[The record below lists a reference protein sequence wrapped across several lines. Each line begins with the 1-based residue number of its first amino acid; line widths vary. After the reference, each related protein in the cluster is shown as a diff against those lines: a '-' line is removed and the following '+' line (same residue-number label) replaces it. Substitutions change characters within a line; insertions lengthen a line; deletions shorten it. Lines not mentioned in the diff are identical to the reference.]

1 MSRQATF
8 TELPLLRWIVASGM
22 ILSLACA
29 CFAQVDRSSLNGT
42 VRDVS
47 GRVIPGAAVKATE
60 ADTGLERA
68 TFTTS
73 TGTYAIENLPIGKYT
88 VVFSKPGFQEIRYRE
103 VEQAVGQARTLD
115 PSLAPSSRNEEITV
129 TASSVELDQTGAG
142 LGSAVAG
149 PSHR

>member
-1 MSRQATF
+1 MATVSRQATF

-68 TFTTS
+68 TITTS

-88 VVFSKPGFQEIRYRE
+88 VVFSKPGFQEIRYR
-103 VEQAVGQARTLD
+103 D
-115 PSLAPSSRNEEITV
+115 EIGRAHV
-129 TASSVELDQTGAG
+129 
-142 LGSAVAG
+142 
-149 PSHR
+149 